1 MPDERLE
8 SKSGPWIGW
17 WIQGPE
23 KGHQRMTLRFG
34 AGEISGEGSDKSG
47 GFGVTGEYDGNDV
60 VMVKNYMFWQ
70 VRYTGKWDGQ
80 MISGRWTI
88 LDGNFFDAGAYEI
101 WPETDVD
108 AEDELLI
115 LGAMDVL
122 DLLPS
127 GS

>member
-1 MPDERLE
+1 
-8 SKSGPWIGW
+8 
-17 WIQGPE
+17 
-23 KGHQRMTLRFG
+23 MTLRFG

-108 AEDELLI
+108 AEDELLM

-127 GS
+127 GSRSSITPS